1 MLTLV
6 LSLFVLITSSHSRS
20 ISPVNYAIIFDGGS
34 KGTRLNLFSIRL
46 NDNTNHQLLYQEE
59 IDINLELYCEL
70 NGIIIIII
78 IYFKNL
84 YHFHLHR

>member
-6 LSLFVLITSSHSRS
+6 LSLFVILITSSHSRS

-46 NDNTNHQLLYQEE
+46 NDNTNNQLLYQEE
-59 IDINLELYCEL
+59 INIDLELYCEL
-70 NGIIIIII
+70 NG
-78 IYFKNL
+78 N
-84 YHFHLHR
+84 